1 MDKMKRVFSL
11 VLVLA
16 MLVGSFSSFSTI
28 AFAEEAKK
36 EEVKVEEKKEE
47 TKEEVKEE
55 AKKEEV
61 KVDDTKVLSNVPKDV
76 IGTDYEEAVTRL
88 VAFGVIGGYPD
99 GTYKPEE
106 EINRAQFAKIMVMAL
121 GLNDAVPAA
130 QNQATGFKDVQAGY
144 WAAGYINVASGQG
157 LLKGYPDGTFRPA
170 NKVSYAESLTMLVR
184 SLGYQDEFLPGNWP
198 GNYVAKAADV
208 KITSGVTMPA
218 DAKTGAKR
226 GPVAQLVDN
235 TLDAKVVKVD
245 KYKPNTKEVEYY
257 ETKVTLLKE
266 KLEISKHENT
276 RVYADKIVNDGLS
289 KDEISVRFL
298 ADTREAAEVR
308 KTYKENDR
316 EDFKSDINIRPF
328 IGEEVTTYLTEK
340 DRVIFMESEKED
352 KANYEYVKEAVSGE
366 KLDLVA
372 FDKEYA
378 FDKKADVYVFN
389 SSDNDFKYYVGED
402 LKADTIKDM
411 VKSNG
416 KVVVKNNKIV
426 YAEFQK
432 SSEIAPF
439 MVAMEVDGDVVKG
452 IKQTSDEHKLD
463 LGKDKTYD
471 SSLVFDTNGNKMDI
485 KDIKKGNVLYINKLD
500 YDGDDVALV
509 TVVRDNEVK
518 GAVGSFK
525 DDRISLGGKD
535 YKSVQSKVDGKE
547 AYETY
552 YTVTDLDDIKLWEPT
567 EDEFD
572 KDFDDAY
579 KEEATAYLTATGR
592 IAFLTTVSGDSAGY
606 KYGVVTRT
614 YSDGDRVR
622 IFASIDGKEAKDQI
636 FKADKDSNISKP
648 RYITYKD
655 GKFET
660 EAAGKT
666 QDRDVLGQAVKF
678 KLDKDG
684 EISKDEF
691 YVMDKDSV
699 FVMEKGKDFGKDSIR
714 LAAAKGNTTDVDKKE
729 ENTNDKR
736 SFAVSNSLSIVS
748 AEGLNTLTDEFNGK
762 VNRSIED
769 AQTKPGKVD
778 IDDFD
783 IAKWEDLKEDK
794 YDSELRM
801 YVFPKGNKDKIDA
814 DALVFVGK
822 KGANTGSDEVAV
834 YVTET
839 RRADGDNKVTFD
851 EYGKGKQNEVVV
863 DGDTHKA
870 KRAYI
875 AKHKS
880 NGKIELFD
888 EAKELK
894 ADDFVAYRNV
904 KVTDVTGSKVTV
916 AKTNKTTGMEQ
927 STRVLDMKSSAVI
940 GDGDKTGKSVEK
952 GQIVDLIIEGN
963 INIRVVGITD
973 VKADVDGSGNGN
985 VELGKEDYIYKAK
998 YTVKGNDYV
1007 TLEKDGKTSDVLL
1020 AEGVTVEE
1028 LPSTE
1033 TVEGKIVTVT
1043 IKEIDNQK
1051 VIVKMVYSAKN
1062 KEQSIKDAQK
1072 RVDVAKEADK
1082 KADERVAAADKA
1094 QVAADAKVTAADAK
1108 VTAADAKVTAATT
1121 NVATAQSELDA
1132 LVDPSSEVL
1141 NAAKKK
1147 LADAKLEEEKA
1158 IKELADAK
1166 DEAKI
1171 AKAELVDV
1179 KAEKKSADENKV
1191 KTAKEL
1197 KDAEKALADLK

>member
-28 AFAEEAKK
+28 AFAEETKK

-47 TKEEVKEE
+47 TKKEEEVKKEE
-55 AKKEEV
+55 VKKDEV

-218 DAKTGAKR
+218 DAKVGAKR

-276 RVYADKIVNDGLS
+276 RIYADKIVNDGLS
-289 KDEISVRFL
+289 KDEVSVRFL

-316 EDFKSDINIRPF
+316 EDFRSDINVRPF

-352 KANYEYVKEAVSGE
+352 KANYEYVKEVKGTD

-372 FDKEYA
+372 FDKDYA

-389 SSDNDFKYYVGED
+389 GSDNDFKYYVGED
-402 LKADTIKDM
+402 LKEATIKDM
-411 VKSNG
+411 VRSNG

-432 SSEIAPF
+432 SEDASPYLVVLEN
-439 MVAMEVDGDVVKG
+439 DKDVLKG
-452 IKQTSDEHKLD
+452 VNKTSDEYKVD

-471 SSLVFDTNGNKMDI
+471 SALVFDTKGNKMEI
-485 KDIKKGNVLYINKLD
+485 KDIAKGNVVYVNQLD

-525 DDRISLGGKD
+525 DDRVSLGGKD
-535 YKSVQSKVDGKE
+535 YKAIKYDDK
-547 AYETY
+547 YETY
-552 YTVTDLDDIKLWEPT
+552 YTVSDLDDIKLWDPKGT
-567 EDEFD
+567 GKEDFE

-592 IAFLTTVSGDSAGY
+592 IAFLTTAAGDGAGY

-614 YSDGDRVR
+614 YSDGDKVR
-622 IFASIDGKEAKDQI
+622 IFTSIDGKEGKDQI
-636 FKADKDSNISKP
+636 FKADKDSNIAKP
-648 RYITYKD
+648 RLIKFNKSGD
-655 GKFET
+655 DKGKFT
-660 EAAGKT
+660 T
-666 QDRDVLGQAVKF
+666 QTASQATTRNILGQAVKF

-699 FVMEKGKDFGKDSIR
+699 FVMEKDKDFGKDSMR
-714 LAAAKGNTTDVDKKE
+714 LAAAKSIGTDV
-729 ENTNDKR
+729 NTVSEDNDFRK
-736 SFAVSNSLSIVS
+736 SFSINNNASVVS
-748 AEGLNTLTDEFNGK
+748 AEKLNTLTNEFGSQ
-762 VNRSIED
+762 NRSIED
-769 AQTKPGKVD
+769 LQSKPTKVD

-783 IAKWEDLKEDK
+783 VVKWENIKEDK
-794 YDSELRM
+794 YDAALRM
-801 YVFPKGNKDKIDA
+801 YVFPKGNQDRVELDA
-814 DALVFVGK
+814 MVFVGT

-834 YVTET
+834 YVTER
-839 RRADGDNKVTFD
+839 RRADGDYKITFD
-851 EYGKGKQNEVVV
+851 EYGKGMVKDVVV
-863 DGDTHKA
+863 DGNLDKA
-870 KRAYI
+870 ERAYI

-888 EAKELK
+888 KDK
-894 ADDFVAYRNV
+894 GDFNIYQDAIVEE
-904 KVTDVTGSKVTV
+904 VTGSVIKVKL
-916 AKTNKTTGMEQ
+916 ANGTTR
-927 STRVLDMKSSAVI
+927 TFDMKGNVVE
-940 GDGDKTGKSVEK
+940 GFEDKTGKTTAKGNKVDLVVENDIK
-952 GQIVDLIIEGN
+952 VRVIGITNDSKDNSGNNNGGEAALGKNDYTFKSIFRISGEYLAVLEDNAGKKVEVIVDDTTALDLQKVESGVIITAN
-963 INIRVVGITD
+963 VVDYSGKKVLTSFDFKVNARAEEAIKDFADLTEADYTTDSWAALAAKKVVSSDKLTVGSPVTKDD
-973 VKADVDGSGNGN
+973 VKALD
-985 VELGKEDYIYKAK
+985 KKIADYKDAK
-998 YTVKGNDYV
+998 KDLV
-1007 TLEKDGKTSDVLL
+1007 TKKSL
-1020 AEGVTVEE
+1020 AEKEVSDEMAKISNPIEITTGTDMTQDNSALVK
-1028 LPSTE
+1028 TE
-1033 TVEGKIVTVT
+1033 VAVDTAKVDVTVT
-1043 IKEIDNQK
+1043 K
-1051 VIVKMVYSAKN
+1051 VTDTVYEVKLTSKVDSTVNSAKEFN
-1062 KEQSIKDAQK
+1062 
-1072 RVDVAKEADK
+1072 VEATK
-1082 KADERVAAADKA
+1082 
-1094 QVAADAKVTAADAK
+1094 
-1108 VTAADAKVTAATT
+1108 
-1121 NVATAQSELDA
+1121 
-1132 LVDPSSEVL
+1132 
-1141 NAAKKK
+1141 
-1147 LADAKLEEEKA
+1147 
-1158 IKELADAK
+1158 
-1166 DEAKI
+1166 
-1171 AKAELVDV
+1171 
-1179 KAEKKSADENKV
+1179 
-1191 KTAKEL
+1191 
-1197 KDAEKALADLK
+1197 